1 MNTSKVAAK
10 TEAETVQTGCCGS
23 AGTHDHA
30 DTPAT
35 APHDHSGPA
44 AARTGASAKPAAT
57 QKSGHGSGCCCS

>member
-23 AGTHDHA
+23 AGTQDHA
-30 DTPAT
+30 AVT
-35 APHDHSGPA
+35 APHDHAGHA
-44 AARTGASAKPAAT
+44 ASKTGSAAKPAAT